1 MDPPQDDPDVAAEA
15 KRVEGGGGT
24 EDVVRLEKL
33 RKALWGV
40 TGDIWWSGAYFW
52 ESSACAFKV

>member
-1 MDPPQDDPDVAAEA
+1 MDPAQDDPDVAAEA

-40 TGDIWWSGAYFW
+40 TGDIW
-52 ESSACAFKV
+52 